1 MGVPAG
7 CPQCRQSFEAVKSA
21 LAPIGIDVELREV
34 EDIGLAVRE
43 PGTEIDLWDSGT
55 TLDYADS
62 MSFLTTMLG
71 GDVPPS
77 WLPPSV
83 RAFEP
88 GTTLSGARRQAAAA
102 ASAAR
107 LARVDVPIAAIGYSV
122 LGELF
127 SPRLGCRVFP
137 PFGYGVDLAALCLAE
152 S

>member
-1 MGVPAG
+1 
-7 CPQCRQSFEAVKSA
+7 
-21 LAPIGIDVELREV
+21 
-34 EDIGLAVRE
+34 LAVRE

-88 GTTLSGARRQAAAA
+88 GTTLSGARRHAAAA